1 MKSVPGCPIPK
12 HRIPNTE
19 HQTRNAKRLTSAPEA
34 GVACVLACVL
44 FYFSVRLPVFRS
56 AANLDL
62 LAKQSTQLSLIAVA
76 MTLVIATG
84 GIDISVGS
92 VVGLCAMTLGA
103 LLVRTHGNLLLSVVG
118 AVLAGGLCGLVNGL
132 FIARAKL
139 PPILVTL
146 AMFAAARAGAALFND
161 GGSIS
166 DLPPALN
173 DIIDHTRI
181 VGLPLLLWISLVAL
195 AVGSVLLRRTT
206 FGRQLLALGGN
217 RTAARL
223 SGMPTARTEV
233 LVYTLSGALA
243 GLVGVINT
251 AMKATATP
259 DAGQYLELTAIAAV
273 VLGGTAI
280 TGGQATLLGTALG
293 VLTIG
298 SLISG
303 IRLAGQEDRLAW
315 FLIGAA
321 LLLAVEVQRAR
332 SRTTTSA

>member
-1 MKSVPGCPIPK
+1 LK
-12 HRIPNTE
+12 T
-19 HQTRNAKRLTSAPEA
+19 TRTLPAET
-34 GVACVLACVL
+34 GVAVVLACVL
-44 FYFSVRLPVFRS
+44 IYFSARLPAFHS
-56 AANLDL
+56 TENLVL
-62 LAKQSTQLSLIAVA
+62 LAKQSTQLMLIAVG

-92 VVGLCAMTLGA
+92 VVALCAMTLGA
-103 LLVRTHGNLLLSVVG
+103 ITVRTHGNLALAVIG
-118 AVLAGGLCGLVNGL
+118 AILTGCLCGLVNGL
-132 FIARAKL
+132 FIARGKL

-146 AMFAAARAGAALFND
+146 AMYAAARAGASLFNN

-166 DLPPALN
+166 DIPPALN
-173 DIIDHTRI
+173 DIVDHTRI
-181 VGLPLLLWISLVAL
+181 AGLPLLFWISMGAL
-195 AVGSVLLRRTT
+195 ACGSLLLRRTT
-206 FGRQLLALGGN
+206 YGRKLLALGGN

-223 SGMPTARTEV
+223 SGVQTEHV
-233 LVYTLSGALA
+233 EILVYTLSGALA

-280 TGGQATLLGTALG
+280 TGGQATLLGTGLG
-293 VLTIG
+293 VATIG
-298 SLISG
+298 TLISG
-303 IRLAGQEDRLAW
+303 IRLHGDEDRLAW

-332 SRTTTSA
+332 SRPRRTQPGTQ

>member
-1 MKSVPGCPIPK
+1 LKSARALPAE
-12 HRIPNTE
+12 T
-19 HQTRNAKRLTSAPEA
+19 
-34 GVACVLACVL
+34 GVAFVLVCVLL
-44 FYFSVRLPVFRS
+44 YFSMRLPAFHS
-56 AANLDL
+56 GENLVL
-62 LAKQSTQLSLIAVA
+62 LAKQSTQLILIAVG

-92 VVGLCAMTLGA
+92 VVGLCAMIVGA
-103 LLVRTHGNLLLSVVG
+103 LSVRTHGNLLVAIGG
-118 AVLAGGLCGLVNGL
+118 AVLTGCLCGLLNGL
-132 FIARAKL
+132 LIAKGKL

-146 AMFAAARAGAALFND
+146 AMFAAARAGASLFND

-173 DIIDHTRI
+173 DVIDHTRI
-181 VGLPLLLWISLVAL
+181 AGLPMLFWISLAAL
-195 AVGSVLLRRTT
+195 AGGALLLRRTT
-206 FGRQLLALGGN
+206 YGRQLLALGGN

-223 SGMPTARTEV
+223 SGMPTDRTEI
-233 LVYTLSGALA
+233 LVYTLSGTLA

-280 TGGQATLLGTALG
+280 TGGQATLIGTGLG
-293 VLTIG
+293 VVTI
-298 SLISG
+298 STLISG
-303 IRLAGQEDRLAW
+303 IRLSGQEDRLAW

-332 SRTTTSA
+332 SRSRTGG

>member
-1 MKSVPGCPIPK
+1 LKSARTLPAE
-12 HRIPNTE
+12 T
-19 HQTRNAKRLTSAPEA
+19 
-34 GVACVLACVL
+34 GVAFVLVCVLL
-44 FYFSVRLPVFRS
+44 TFSWRLPAFRS
-56 AANLDL
+56 VENLSL
-62 LAKQSTQLSLIAVA
+62 LAKQSTQLTLIAVG

-92 VVGLCAMTLGA
+92 LVGLCAMTLGA
-103 LLVRTHGNLLLSVVG
+103 LSVRTHGNLLIAVAG
-118 AVLAGGLCGLVNGL
+118 AILTGGLCGLFNGL
-132 FIARAKL
+132 IIARGKL

-146 AMFAAARAGAALFND
+146 AMFAAARAGASLFND

-173 DIIDHTRI
+173 DVIDRTR
-181 VGLPLLLWISLVAL
+181 VAGLPLLFWISLAAL
-195 AVGSVLLRRTT
+195 GAGAILLRRTT
-206 FGRQLLALGGN
+206 YGRQLLALGGN

-223 SGMPTARTEV
+223 SGMPTVRTET
-233 LVYTLSGALA
+233 LVYTLSGTLA
-243 GLVGVINT
+243 GVVGVINT

-259 DAGQYLELTAIAAV
+259 DAGQYLELTAITAV

-280 TGGQATLLGTALG
+280 TGGQATLVGTGLG

-298 SLISG
+298 TLISG

-315 FLIGAA
+315 FLIGVA

-332 SRTTTSA
+332 TRKT